1 MRKPTRSPKKIV
13 PTVPAKPKLP
23 FGKKISHKPIVVQQ
37 KIYFRCDTFLLDK
50 IKNTLASQHLAGNY
64 EYPTLSYFFRSA
76 LHAYQHGM
84 PLTYQRDLNNPR
96 KEVSFRLTEELMTF
110 YNTLPMSSKTEIME
124 RTLGSY
130 YEKCLG

>member
-1 MRKPTRSPKKIV
+1 MRKPTRSPKKLTNL
-13 PTVPAKPKLP
+13 PLTNPAFKVK
-23 FGKKISHKPIVVQQ
+23 FTQIHS
-37 KIYFRCDTFLLDK
+37 KIYFRCDIFLLDK

-64 EYPTLSYFFRSA
+64 EYPTLSYLFRLA
-76 LHAYQHGM
+76 LHAYQHGT

-96 KEVSFRLTEELMTF
+96 KEVSFRLTEELMSF

-124 RTLGSY
+124 RALGSY

>member
-1 MRKPTRSPKKIV
+1 MRKPTRSPKKNINL
-13 PTVPAKPKLP
+13 PKST
-23 FGKKISHKPIVVQQ
+23 FKVKFTQIQA

-84 PLTYQRDLNNPR
+84 PLTYQRELNNPK
-96 KEVSFRLTEELMTF
+96 KEISFRLTEELMTF
-110 YNTLPMSSKTEIME
+110 YNSLPMSSKTEIME
-124 RTLGSY
+124 RALGSY
-130 YEKCLG
+130 YYQHLG